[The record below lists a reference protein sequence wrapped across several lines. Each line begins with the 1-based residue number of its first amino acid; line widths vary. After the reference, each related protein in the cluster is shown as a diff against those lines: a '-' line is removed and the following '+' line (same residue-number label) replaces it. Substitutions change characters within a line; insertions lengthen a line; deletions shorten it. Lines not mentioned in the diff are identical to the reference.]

1 MAASRFD
8 EFAMGAGI
16 EVVEVM
22 EAFKHDSDPGKMNLS
37 VLEYMTPGKGTVL
50 MKTVAEAEARIID
63 DPNRHH
69 GYLHAL
75 GIPDINQAAVNLL
88 LGPDHPAIKG
98 IFLSCLKNKADFE
111 ETSQH

>member
-8 EFAMGAGI
+8 EFSMGAGI

-37 VLEYMTPGKGTVL
+37 VGEYMTPGKGTVL

-75 GIPDINQAAVNLL
+75 GIPDINKAAVNLL
-88 LGPDHPAIKG
+88 LGPDHSAIKG
-98 IFLSCLKNKADFE
+98 TFLSC
-111 ETSQH
+111 